1 MFKNFAENLW
11 KTPTT
16 FEWVIL
22 SDSKIIFRASKVKDI
37 KLKDKRWTNENT
49 NWLIRQFLPKW
60 TDFETLTEK
69 ELQKYVVLINNR
81 PKERLWFLTPYE
93 VL

>member
-22 SDSKIIFRASKVKDI
+22 SDSKVIFRASEVKDI
-37 KLKDKRWTNENT
+37 KLKDSWSWEIYKQR
-49 NWLIRQFLPKW
+49 
-60 TDFETLTEK
+60 
-69 ELQKYVVLINNR
+69 VLEITVDWV
-81 PKERLWFLTPYE
+81 K
-93 VL
+93 

>member
-49 NWLIRQFLPKW
+49 NWLIRQFFPKW

-69 ELQKYVVLINNR
+69 EL
-81 PKERLWFLTPYE
+81 
-93 VL
+93 

>member
-22 SDSKIIFRASKVKDI
+22 SYSKIIFRASKVKDI

-49 NWLIRQFLPKW
+49 NWLIRQFFPKW

-69 ELQKYVVLINNR
+69 EL
-81 PKERLWFLTPYE
+81 
-93 VL
+93 